1 VPAIAR
7 PAATEHAPYYGK
19 YIEQVPDGD
28 LLALLARQHEE
39 TQALLRGIPRGRWG
53 HRYEPGKWSI
63 AEVAGHL
70 ADTER
75 VFGYRALRFARADA
89 TPLPGFDENAWTPPS
104 GYDARP
110 LPDIADEFKAVRN
123 ATVAFVKGLDDQ
135 AIARRGS
142 ANGQEITVRA
152 LIWIIAGHERHHV
165 KILKE
170 RYL

>member
-1 VPAIAR
+1 VPTIAR

-28 LLALLARQHEE
+28 VLALLARQHEE
-39 TQALLRGIPRGRWG
+39 TQSLLRGIPKARWG

-63 AEVAGHL
+63 SEVVGHL
-70 ADTER
+70 ADAER

-89 TPLPGFDENAWTPPS
+89 TPLPGFDENAWAPQS
-104 GYDARP
+104 GYHARP
-110 LPDIADEFKAVRN
+110 LTDIADEFRAVRN

-165 KILKE
+165 RILRE